1 MRRVLLAFSAIVIL
15 FLAAIRAEAQMCQH
29 RGGSSARGMSPY
41 SMNMPFYAPGYAN
54 YYPSYYPNNYYP
66 NYYPSPNYSLNSY
79 SLSGDYPSQRG
90 QSEQLNPAT
99 SAKAESKLRVSDPKS
114 KAKAEKLLA
123 AGDEAFGK
131 QKYSSAVEQY
141 QSAAKLAPDLAEPK
155 LRQGLALVAQKRYPA
170 AIKAF
175 RRGLEIRRD
184 WTDSPLRLD
193 QLYAEGAL
201 AKVNQ
206 TLTKAVEAKPAN
218 SDLLVALGMQL
229 FFDGQRDRAGTYFA
243 RAAGLGA
250 NRDRLFDDFMPNP
263 ALAEA
268 SRDNR

>member
-1 MRRVLLAFSAIVIL
+1 M
-15 FLAAIRAEAQMCQH
+15 
-29 RGGSSARGMSPY
+29 
-41 SMNMPFYAPGYAN
+41 
-54 YYPSYYPNNYYP
+54 
-66 NYYPSPNYSLNSY
+66 
-79 SLSGDYPSQRG
+79 
-90 QSEQLNPAT
+90 
-99 SAKAESKLRVSDPKS
+99 
-114 KAKAEKLLA
+114 
-123 AGDEAFGK
+123 
-131 QKYSSAVEQY
+131 
-141 QSAAKLAPDLAEPK
+141 
-155 LRQGLALVAQKRYPA
+155 
-170 AIKAF
+170 
-175 RRGLEIRRD
+175 
-184 WTDSPLRLD
+184 RLD